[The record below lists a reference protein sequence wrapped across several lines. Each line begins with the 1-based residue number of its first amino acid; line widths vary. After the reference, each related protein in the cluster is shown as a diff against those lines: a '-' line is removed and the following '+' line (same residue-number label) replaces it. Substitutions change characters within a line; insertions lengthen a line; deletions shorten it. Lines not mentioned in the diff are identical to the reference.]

1 MSFRKEKKIRLSYGD
16 FFKIQNE
23 MINRG
28 FIELHPTRIVNSL
41 YFDNENLSFFVDSE
55 EGVLPRK
62 KIRVRWYDDDFNFTK
77 ETKISSIEGRFKSTK
92 SSLDL
97 TNLKDLYG
105 SEFFDKSYGRL
116 KPKLYVSYEREY
128 LKLNTIRLTFD
139 KNITYKFY
147 KTNFEFKLRDNECV
161 MEIKVSENC
170 SDDYINKL
178 IVYPT
183 SRFSKYSR
191 GVLFSL
197 REY

>member
-1 MSFRKEKKIRLSYGD
+1 MSFRKEKKIRLSYAD

-28 FIELHPTRIVNSL
+28 FIELHPARIVNSL

-97 TNLKDLYG
+97 TNLNDLYG

-128 LKLNTIRLTFD
+128 LKLNSIRLTFD
-139 KNITYKFY
+139 KNITF
-147 KTNFEFKLRDNECV
+147 C
-161 MEIKVSENC
+161 
-170 SDDYINKL
+170 
-178 IVYPT
+178 YPIYVHK
-183 SRFSKYSR
+183 R
-191 GVLFSL
+191 V
-197 REY
+197 

>member
-23 MINRG
+23 MISKG
-28 FIELHPTRIVNSL
+28 FVELHPTRIVNSL

-77 ETKISSIEGRFKSTK
+77 ETKISSIEGRYKSTK
-92 SSLDL
+92 SSLHF
-97 TNLKDLYG
+97 TNLNDLYER
-105 SEFFDKSYGRL
+105 EFFDRSYGRL

-128 LKLNTIRLTFD
+128 LKLNSIRLTFD

-147 KTNFEFKLRDNECV
+147 KTNFEFELRDNECV

-170 SDDYINKL
+170 SDDYINKF
-178 IVYPT
+178 IVYNT

-191 GVLFSL
+191 GVLISKNGF
-197 REY
+197 